1 MKRTQEPD
9 GLIFA
14 WKTRSRSVMHLV
26 FWGLTALG
34 ILAAFLL
41 IFKVIPPRGR
51 QVVTS
56 AQRLIYLDP
65 ADPSARYL
73 INRARDRSA
82 LIIPSD
88 ELAASSAAAAQYP
101 LFRPSFQSFEVRL
114 KEPRSMSTDVAL
126 PKIFSPDDPIL
137 PALPPATA
145 AIAARV
151 GTVRLKWNFS
161 GSLAERAVRRP
172 PELGGITLLEPS
184 RMRVRVGVAA
194 NGRPVFVMPV
204 SAGDDPATVKS
215 LLEALKAM
223 RFAPAAE
230 AMEWDEASFTWEV
243 EKGGA

>member
-1 MKRTQEPD
+1 MKRTPEPD

-26 FWGLTALG
+26 FWGLTAMG

-41 IFKVIPPRGR
+41 IFRVIPPRGR
-51 QVVTS
+51 QVMTS

-65 ADPSARYL
+65 ADPSARHL

-88 ELAASSAAAAQYP
+88 ELAASSAAAAKYP

-114 KEPRSMSTDVAL
+114 KEPRSMSTDVTL
-126 PKIFSPDDPIL
+126 PKIFSPNDPIL
-137 PALPPATA
+137 PALPPPTT

-151 GTVRLKWNFS
+151 GAVRLKWGFS
-161 GSLAERAVRRP
+161 GSLAGRAVQRP
-172 PELGGITLLEPS
+172 PVLDGITLLEPA

-194 NGRPVFVMPV
+194 NGRPAFVMPV
-204 SAGDDPATVKS
+204 STGDDPATVKS
-215 LLEALKAM
+215 LLDALAAM
-223 RFAPAAE
+223 RFAPGAE
-230 AMEWDEASFTWEV
+230 PMQWDEASFTWEV
-243 EKGGA
+243 EKAGS